1 MANKR
6 TAKKSAKKEVA
17 KAAVT
22 PVVAEEAKAETT
34 AAAPAVEEV
43 KAAPVEKA
51 PRARKTA
58 EKKAPAKAAEK
69 KPADD
74 KFIIQGALRY
84 TFITR
89 KIGLLG
95 GWFYILFNLY
105 RKDRLT
111 MIDEMYNYREG
122 NLPAVTLPDE
132 WDELAAEFE
141 ATLTA
146 EQREMFRRLS
156 DLQCTATADELRM
169 VYKVGF
175 RDGAEMMLDV
185 LC

>member
-51 PRARKTA
+51 PRARKNA

-74 KFIIQGALRY
+74 KFIIQGSNGEY
-84 TFITR
+84 TMSDVVEACKTAYRNGTR
-89 KIGLLG
+89 KHITSCDVYLKAENGVLRAYYVING
-95 GWFYILFNLY
+95 KAEGAF
-105 RKDRLT
+105 
-111 MIDEMYNYREG
+111 ID
-122 NLPAVTLPDE
+122 L
-132 WDELAAEFE
+132 
-141 ATLTA
+141 
-146 EQREMFRRLS
+146 
-156 DLQCTATADELRM
+156 
-169 VYKVGF
+169 
-175 RDGAEMMLDV
+175 
-185 LC
+185 